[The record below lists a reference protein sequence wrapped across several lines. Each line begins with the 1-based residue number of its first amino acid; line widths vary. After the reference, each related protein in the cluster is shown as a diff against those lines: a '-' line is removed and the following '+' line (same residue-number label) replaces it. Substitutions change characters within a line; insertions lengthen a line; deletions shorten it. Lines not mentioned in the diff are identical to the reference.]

1 MKSVKKNIKKT
12 VSQEKTP
19 AVLFLR
25 GIKNLLLAFVYFF
38 IAVYILLF
46 YMIALMI
53 MES

>member
-12 VSQEKTP
+12 DSQEKTP
-19 AVLFLR
+19 ATLFL
-25 GIKNLLLAFVYFF
+25 GGLKNLFLAFVYFF